1 MKIAVEVGTVADGT
15 ITGCIDYCK
24 ALEVDR
30 VVLTA
35 RRVPGF
41 EQNGYLDLAE
51 VKAQK
56 AMVDDAGMTTSAVVY
71 WAPPAVTG
79 DSAESAKL
87 FDQLVKSLDAISGAG
102 LNTLSMFA
110 GMARPVDPADE
121 QAQWTKLIS
130 FYERLLAA
138 ADARGVKV
146 ASHFAG
152 TAPARTILNG
162 AAAYRRLFGEVPSA
176 GNGLCF
182 CIGNAWVSDGERI
195 YNVIREFADRIFYV
209 HTRSTT
215 MGWGEHPYWWDV
227 KGGPDIRK
235 ILQTLKEAGYQGDLR
250 SEHMPDVPGENRTD
264 IGTGWAI
271 GYTKALLQ
279 YL

>member
-1 MKIAVEVGTVADGT
+1 MKVAVEVGTVADGT
-15 ITGCIDYCK
+15 IAGCIAYCK

-35 RRVPGF
+35 TRVPGF
-41 EQNGYLDLAE
+41 RETGALDLAE

-56 AMVDDAGMTTSAVVY
+56 AQVEAAGMSTSAVVY
-71 WAPPAVTG
+71 WAPPAIT
-79 DSAESAKL
+79 DDTAESAQL
-87 FDQLVKSLDAISGAG
+87 FAALVKNLDVIAGAG
-102 LNTLSMFA
+102 LDTLSMFA

-121 QAQWTKLIS
+121 PAQWDKLIA
-130 FYERLLAA
+130 FYSRLLAA
-138 ADARGVKV
+138 ADERGVRV
-146 ASHFAG
+146 ATHFAG
-152 TAPARTILNG
+152 TAPARSILVG
-162 AAAYRRLFGEVPSA
+162 SAAYRKLFSAVPSTN
-176 GNGLCF
+176 NGLCF
-182 CIGNAWVSDGERI
+182 CVGNAWVSDGERI

-209 HTRSTT
+209 HTRSTR

-227 KGGPDIRK
+227 DGGPDLRK
-235 ILQTLKEAGYQGDLR
+235 IVQTLQAAGYTGDLR
-250 SEHMPDVPGENRTD
+250 AEHMPEVPGENRTD

>member
-1 MKIAVEVGTVADGT
+1 MNVAVEVGTVADST

-35 RRVPGF
+35 TRVPGF
-41 EQNGYLDLAE
+41 RETGSLDLGE

-56 AMVDDAGMTTSAVVY
+56 ALVDDAGMSTSAVVY
-71 WAPPAVTG
+71 WAPPAITG
-79 DSAESAKL
+79 DGADAAKL
-87 FDQLVKSLDAISGAG
+87 FDALTKNLDVIAGAG

-121 QAQWTKLIS
+121 DAQWAKLIG
-130 FYERLLAA
+130 FYQRLLAA
-138 ADARGVKV
+138 ADERGVRV
-146 ASHFAG
+146 ATHFAG
-152 TAPARTILNG
+152 TAPARSILVG
-162 AAAYRRLFGEVPSA
+162 GAAYRRLFREVPSA

-182 CIGNAWVSDGERI
+182 CVGNAWVSDGERI
-195 YNVIREFADRIFYV
+195 YNVIHEFGDRIFYV
-209 HTRSTT
+209 HTRSTK

-227 KGGPDIRK
+227 DGGPDMRK
-235 ILQTLKEAGYQGDLR
+235 ILQTLKDVGYQGDLR
-250 SEHMPDVPGENRTD
+250 AEHMPEVPGENRTD

-271 GYTKALLQ
+271 GYTKALLR